1 MKEFYGDNLAAI
13 AGAKVR
19 NGEFGYFIV
28 DVKESA
34 EPFSCDCIIRTRV
47 L

>member
-1 MKEFYGDNLAAI
+1 MKEFYGDKLTGI

-19 NGEFGYFIV
+19 GGEYGYFIA
-28 DVKESA
+28 DVSA
-34 EPFSCDCIIRTRV
+34 STEPFSCDCIIRTRV